1 MRIIHSADWQ
11 IGKVFKQFGAKE
23 ESLRQ
28 ARLTAIE
35 RLGAHAKNNGVS
47 HILVAG
53 DVYDSEAPN
62 PHTLRAPIE
71 RMKPFA
77 DVNWHLLPGNHDP
90 HRPEGVWDR
99 VAQLGLPPN
108 IHLHLAPTPF
118 ALDDYVFLL
127 PAPLLRKSELDDI
140 SAWMDGAA
148 TPPGAL
154 RIGLAHGSIV
164 NFGSEGEATNPIDPA
179 RAAKARLDYL
189 ALGDWHRTLQVGP
202 AIWYAG
208 TPEPDR
214 AGGQEQGTALL
225 VNLPG
230 PGAAPSVS
238 PLVTGTYRWVTRAE
252 RLDDE
257 SALAD
262 LDQRLRG
269 EPDLSRL
276 ILRLRI
282 EGRLPLAAHAAFQR
296 RMADLDAAVF
306 HLDLDQAALTARPTE
321 ADLEAIDFDGV
332 LRRSADRL
340 RNIIE
345 DSAAAPQF
353 RRRAEE
359 ALVELYVRVV
369 NIAREEAA

>member
-1 MRIIHSADWQ
+1 MQFIHSADWQ
-11 IGKVFKQFGAKE
+11 IGKVFKQFGPKE
-23 ESLRQ
+23 EALRQ
-28 ARLTAIE
+28 VRLAAIE
-35 RLGAHAKNNGVS
+35 RLGTHAKSNGVR
-47 HILVAG
+47 HIVVAG

-77 DVNWHLLPGNHDP
+77 DIHWHLLPGNHDP

-99 VAQLGLPPN
+99 VAKLGLPSN
-108 IHLHLAPTPF
+108 VHVHLTPTPF
-118 ALDDYVFLL
+118 ALDDNAFLL
-127 PAPLLRKSELDDI
+127 PAPLLRKSEFDDI
-140 SAWMDGAA
+140 SAWMDATV

-154 RIGLAHGSIV
+154 RIGLAHGSV
-164 NFGSEGEATNPIDPA
+164 ANFGGGGEATNPIDPA
-179 RAAKARLDYL
+179 RTAKARLDYL
-189 ALGDWHRTLQVGP
+189 ALGDWHRTLQIGP

-225 VNLPG
+225 VEIAG
-230 PGAAPSVS
+230 PGAPPSVS
-238 PLVTGTYRWVTRAE
+238 PLVTGTYRWITRSE

-262 LDQRLRG
+262 LDQRLRS
-269 EPDLSRL
+269 EADLSRL

-296 RMADLDAAVF
+296 RMVDLDAAVF
-306 HLDLDQAALTARPTE
+306 HLDVDQASLTARPTQ

-340 RNIIE
+340 RSVIE
-345 DSAAAPQF
+345 DSAAAPEL

-359 ALVELYVRVV
+359 ALVELYVRIV
-369 NIAREEAA
+369 NLAREEAA